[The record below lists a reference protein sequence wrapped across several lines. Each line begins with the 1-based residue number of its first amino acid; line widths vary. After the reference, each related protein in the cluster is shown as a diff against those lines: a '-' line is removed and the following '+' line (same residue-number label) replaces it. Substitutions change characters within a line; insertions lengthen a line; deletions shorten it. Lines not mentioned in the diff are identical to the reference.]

1 MDFEQWNGFEK
12 GEWKRQID
20 VRNFIQK
27 KWMRKI
33 KSSKIRKCK

>member
-1 MDFEQWNGFEK
+1 MMEFEQWNGFEK

-27 KWMRKI
+27 NYGI
-33 KSSKIRKCK
+33 KY